1 MQRRALLAALAAH
14 TPFDDAEARAL
25 AEIQTFVATHS
36 DCFRREL
43 ATGHV
48 TGSAWVLDRE
58 REHVLLTHHR
68 KLGLWLQ
75 LGGHCDGDGDVAR
88 VAHRE
93 AREESG
99 LERIEL
105 LAPGVFDVDVHR
117 IPARTAEPEHY
128 HYDVRYLFEADRDA
142 TVRVSDES
150 HDVAWVA
157 LERVADVATDASVMR
172 MVRKSLIHGR

>member
-1 MQRRALLAALAAH
+1 VQRRALLAALAAH

-93 AREESG
+93 AQEESG